1 MTELNK
7 KSLYFAVLKET
18 GGLYDPRIIK
28 KFIQILDDWLP
39 DALEYEEDDKGY
51 NQGWNDCLEEIR
63 ENLK

>member
-7 KSLYFAVLKET
+7 KSLFFALLKET
-18 GGLYDPRIIK
+18 KGLYDPMLFK

-39 DALEYEEDDKGY
+39 ISYDEPYGDYGV
-51 NQGWNDCLEEIR
+51 GWNDCLEEIR

>member
-7 KSLYFAVLKET
+7 KSLFFALLKDFR
-18 GGLYDPRIIK
+18 GRCDPMLFK

-51 NQGWNDCLEEIR
+51 NKGWNDCLEEIR